1 MLAAGPQPQAEAGLV
16 HHHKADDEQGQPQR
30 HKDAHFQPAD
40 AEQEG
45 PVGIVQLGAAALAE
59 VFGQHHRH
67 GGGQQVQGGAADGL
81 VRLQVDG
88 GKGQQQ
94 GIDHA
99 GHGRRQDGDHHDE
112 PGRGAGRQ
120 QGQGQNARH
129 AADDHDALQRDVDD
143 AGMLAEH
150 AAQGHQH
157 QHDAVQQGVFDE

>member
-81 VRLQVDG
+81 VGLQVDG

-99 GHGRRQDGDHHDE
+99 GQRRRQNRDDHDQ
-112 PGRGAGRQ
+112 PGGHGGRQ
-120 QGQGQNARH
+120 QRQGQDAGH
-129 AADDHDALQRDVDD
+129 AADDHDAFQRNVDD

-150 AAQGHQH
+150 TAQSHQH
-157 QHDAVQQGVFDE
+157 QDDAVQQGIFDE